1 MAENRAPRTGPE
13 NESEAARTSRGLAEA
28 AEEAEEK
35 QLDETVPGGKY
46 LVGAD
51 AQGRGGTEVD
61 AEGKPL
67 ADKKEGK

>member
-1 MAENRAPRTGPE
+1 MAEKKPGPE

-35 QLDETVPGGKY
+35 QLDETVPGGRY

-51 AQGRGGTEVD
+51 AEGKGGTLVD

-67 ADKKEGK
+67 DKKKDD